1 MYAAFS
7 FYACVSSKLA
17 HAIYIIAHAIYKVA
31 ASVRLGGAQLLSWAC
46 VCARG
51 GEGFRTRSAVAL
63 RPSKLVSCGA
73 AGKDRILKELK
84 EILAALRVQQTVIEY

>member
-1 MYAAFS
+1 MYAALS
-7 FYACVSSKLA
+7 LYACVSSKLA

-31 ASVRLGGAQLLSWAC
+31 ASVRLGGAQLLSVC
-46 VCARG
+46 VCARE
-51 GEGFRTRSAVAL
+51 GEGFRTRSAAL

-73 AGKDRILKELK
+73 AGKDRILKEEK

>member
-1 MYAAFS
+1 MYAALS
-7 FYACVSSKLA
+7 LYACVSSKLA

-31 ASVRLGGAQLLSWAC
+31 ASVRLGGAQLLSVC
-46 VCARG
+46 VCARE

-73 AGKDRILKELK
+73 AGKDRILKEEK